1 MQWPQRPQCISHNFY
16 TLQSTQ
22 WPIEPYEQ
30 KWEDYQKLYSSKSKI
45 VLVKIFYGRNKKS
58 VDMYFVYVYVLI
70 IMPKKKTN
78 VLQIKGKHTFLQLSI
93 NITEEQQNNFFCFIY
108 IAPGHNSHV
117 GAFLL

>member
-45 VLVKIFYGRNKKS
+45 VLVKIFSVRNKKS

-70 IMPKKKTN
+70 IMPKEKQMYYKSKEN
-78 VLQIKGKHTFLQLSI
+78 IYFFNYPLILLRNNKIIFSVL
-93 NITEEQQNNFFCFIY
+93 FI
-108 IAPGHNSHV
+108 
-117 GAFLL
+117 